1 MSYSSLPYPLTRT
14 APYTPYM
21 VSVAAINGAGI
32 GNFVSIVEFTAE
44 GGKRFFPRNSSN
56 PIILHTHTVPI
67 SHPRDIGSTRLNGTA
82 VRVSWRPITRSEARG
97 FITNYTITYW
107 RVGSNAANASTIT
120 VSGEDASSATIV
132 DLDPN
137 SDYYFTVSAGTVQGV
152 GNVSAAMVIPAQSS
166 GDQCRRKYI

>member
-1 MSYSSLPYPLTRT
+1 M
-14 APYTPYM
+14 
-21 VSVAAINGAGI
+21 
-32 GNFVSIVEFTAE
+32 
-44 GGKRFFPRNSSN
+44 
-56 PIILHTHTVPI
+56 
-67 SHPRDIGSTRLNGTA
+67 
-82 VRVSWRPITRSEARG
+82 SWRPLTRSEARG

-120 VSGEDASSATIV
+120 VSGEDDSSATIV

-166 GDQCRRKYI
+166 ENPRRCKYTYDW